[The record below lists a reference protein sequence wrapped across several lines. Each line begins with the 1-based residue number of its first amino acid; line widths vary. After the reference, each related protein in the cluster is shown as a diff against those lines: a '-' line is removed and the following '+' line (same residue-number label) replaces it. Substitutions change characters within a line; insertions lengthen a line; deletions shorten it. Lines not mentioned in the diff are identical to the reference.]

1 MEKIITFIL
10 VILLV
15 WVGLG
20 YAQNVQVR
28 VSNARPKPG
37 DIIYLEYTYPTRP
50 TNVPKSLWSYMASIH
65 LDGRYRNGY
74 LYSYVYEI
82 RAFQAGLLTIP
93 SFAVQSEG
101 RQVYS
106 PNVEIPIG
114 VKYTGK

>member
-1 MEKIITFIL
+1 MGKIILIFLAICSTGI
-10 VILLV
+10 
-15 WVGLG
+15 G
-20 YAQNVQVR
+20 QNVQVR
-28 VSNARPKPG
+28 VNNARPNPG

-50 TNVPKSLWSYMASIH
+50 TNVPKSLWSYMASIR

-82 RAFQAGLLTIP
+82 KTFQAGLLTIP

-106 PNVEIPIG
+106 PKVEIS
-114 VKYTGK
+114 VGKQTNK